1 MAEHHLVDQPHGQ
14 GVVRVRLCNHG
25 GTRIKWPALRPAA
38 VGCARCNDRTASAY
52 PAPGPVPW
60 WTALWRWLTEP
71 LPP

>member
-38 VGCARCNDRTASAY
+38 VGCARCKGASQ
-52 PAPGPVPW
+52 GLFVE
-60 WTALWRWLTEP
+60 LL
-71 LPP
+71 